1 MQFSAVPK
9 ITAALFISGQVL
21 FCGAGYLQGKI
32 QKEKLDFQKSN
43 LSVMLVVIFRH
54 NHKIFIIGLDVVSLE
69 HKIRYA
75 MPFGGTSFMLG
86 WLTHVI

>member
-1 MQFSAVPK
+1 
-9 ITAALFISGQVL
+9 
-21 FCGAGYLQGKI
+21 
-32 QKEKLDFQKSN
+32 
-43 LSVMLVVIFRH
+43 MLAVIFRH
-54 NHKIFIIGLDVVSLE
+54 NHKIFIVGLDVVSLE